1 MLKPS
6 PSKLLA
12 FLNTGLRL
20 VAIAA
25 VAGLQWGCAQDG
37 GGSPLADRELR
48 EGSEIYIG
56 DSRYH
61 LTQVSEQ
68 ASESS
73 SSSSKPEEAEN
84 APAQAAAG
92 GASGAASAPA
102 KKPTPRPTP
111 RPIDVDYILTKSRDI
126 SVGVSAD
133 IPKARIQNEAK
144 PFIPASITKVLT
156 TAVALKHLGPDFR
169 FKTTVSFVQEG
180 AVAKDIVIVAD
191 GDPTVEID
199 SYAAGS
205 PRRMTEMAMALKE
218 KGVKEIRG
226 PITLLS
232 AHAQLDDVRYAVG
245 IPTID
250 MRECYGSLASS
261 FNYHWNCANAR
272 IHPKSG
278 FRWESSGIES
288 LLAGT
293 LDTSAGEKNSLAI
306 DVLLSPDRVLEGFR
320 LRGSYNAKSPRVINW
335 KLPIGN
341 SAGWYGQEFYQALK
355 AKQVKVPSDAAVRFA
370 KSDADRREAATMLKQ
385 SGRIE
390 LNFESADLAALS
402 EATNKPSDNFL
413 ADSILKAVGVRSAGG
428 NTAGDALAL
437 GQAKMSEFIAN
448 WLARDGQAQLK
459 DEMRF
464 HEGAGLSNQNSA
476 TPRAFMA
483 VLRQLP
489 EEAFFPALWD
499 SLPSAGEDGT
509 LAGRMGKTIVE
520 GRVRGKTGT
529 LTGSYQLV
537 GYIPKQAGSRVEYVP
552 FVILTSTS
560 ARNRDKVRKFQDA
573 LVVKMA
579 ETIGRRELADR

>member
-1 MLKPS
+1 M
-6 PSKLLA
+6 KLGAL
-12 FLNTGLRL
+12 L
-20 VAIAA
+20 V
-25 VAGLQWGCAQDG
+25 VAGAQWGCAQDG
-37 GGSPLADRELR
+37 GGNPLADRDLR
-48 EGSEIYIG
+48 ENSQIYIG
-56 DSRYH
+56 DANYR
-61 LTQVSEQ
+61 LTAVKTEQ
-68 ASESS
+68 ASEASS
-73 SSSSKPEEAEN
+73 PGESTSKAGDDQGSPSA
-84 APAQAAAG
+84 AAQGASGGGATRAAG
-92 GASGAASAPA
+92 GASTPVV

-111 RPIDVDYILTKSRDI
+111 RPIDVDYILTKAKDI

-133 IPKARIQNEAK
+133 IPKARVQNESK

-156 TAVALKHLGPDFR
+156 TAVALKQLGPSFR
-169 FKTTVSFVQEG
+169 FKTTVSYAQEG
-180 AVAKDIVIVAD
+180 SVAKDIVIVAD

-199 SYAAGS
+199 SYSAGS
-205 PRRMTEMAMALKE
+205 PRRMTEMAIALKE
-218 KGVKEIRG
+218 KGISEVRG
-226 PITLLS
+226 PVTLLS
-232 AHAQLDDVRYAVG
+232 AHPQLDDVRYAVG
-245 IPTID
+245 IPNID

-278 FRWESSGIES
+278 FRWESTGIES

-293 LDTSAGEKNSLAI
+293 LDTTVGEKNSLTI
-306 DVLLSPDRVLEGFR
+306 DVLLTPDRVLEGFR

-341 SAGWYGQEFYQALK
+341 TAGWYGQEFYQALK
-355 AKQVKVPSDAAVRFA
+355 AKQVKVPSDAVVRFA
-370 KSDADRREAATMLKQ
+370 KSETERREAAALVSQGSRTQL
-385 SGRIE
+385 S
-390 LNFESADLAALS
+390 FESADLAALS

-413 ADSILKAVGVRSAGG
+413 ADAILKAVGLRASSKSAH
-428 NTAGDALAL
+428 GDALAM
-437 GQAKMSEFIAN
+437 GQAKMSEVIAE
-448 WLARDGQAQLK
+448 WLAKDGQAQLK

-464 HEGAGLSNQNSA
+464 HEGAGLSSENSA

-489 EEAFFPALWD
+489 GETFFPALWD

-509 LAGRMGKTIVE
+509 LAGRMGKTLVE

-537 GYIPKQAGSRVEYVP
+537 GYIPKQAGARVEYVP

-560 ARNRDKVRKFQDA
+560 AKNRDKVRKFQDA